1 MDKRIEFHDILK
13 SVLNSSNVY
22 FQPPETIKMNYPA
35 IVYSLSNLRNMYA
48 DNLVYIQKKAYNVIL
63 IEKNPDSE
71 TIEKLSKLP
80 YSNFNTS
87 YVSDHLYHYSYTIY
101 Y

>member
-13 SVLNSSNVY
+13 STLNSSNVY

-87 YVSDHLYHYSYTIY
+87 YVADNLYHYSYTIY